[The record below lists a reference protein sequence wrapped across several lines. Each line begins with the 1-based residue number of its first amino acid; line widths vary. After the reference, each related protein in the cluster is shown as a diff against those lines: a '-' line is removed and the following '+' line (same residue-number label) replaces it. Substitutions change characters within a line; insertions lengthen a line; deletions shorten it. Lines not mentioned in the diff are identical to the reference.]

1 MSNEVPAR
9 ALREDTR
16 QLVETIVAALEDKK
30 AEGVV
35 ALQIGAVS
43 SLAEVFVIA
52 SGSSQRHVETLID
65 EVREKSREIGQR
77 PFGVEGQGTRWCLI
91 DFGDVVVH
99 VFDAEMREYYDLERL
114 WLDAPRIDTSSAES
128 AVP

>member
-1 MSNEVPAR
+1 MPNDVPRR

-16 QLVETIVAALEDKK
+16 RLVETIVAALEDKK
-30 AEGVV
+30 AENVL

-99 VFDAEMREYYDLERL
+99 VFDVEMREYYDLERL
-114 WLDAPRIDTSSAES
+114 WLDAPRIDAAPAEPALS
-128 AVP
+128 